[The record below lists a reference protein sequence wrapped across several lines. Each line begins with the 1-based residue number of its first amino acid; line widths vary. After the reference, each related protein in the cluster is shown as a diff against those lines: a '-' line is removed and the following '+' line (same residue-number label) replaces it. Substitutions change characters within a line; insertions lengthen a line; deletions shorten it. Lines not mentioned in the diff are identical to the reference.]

1 MSRARDI
8 ADLSSVSARLDTVGG
23 SEGALSNRNI
33 IINGAMTVAQRG
45 TSSTGLGASAG
56 YFTCDRWK
64 MDFNATAGR
73 LTMSQASDGP
83 TGFANS
89 IKLACTTADTS
100 IAAGEYIMLEQ
111 RFEGQDL
118 QQICKGTSSAK
129 ELTLSFYVK
138 ANAAFTFGVELFD
151 NDNTRQIT
159 KLFTTTTGWNRIE
172 LTYPADTTGAFDDDN
187 ARSLL
192 VTFWLHSG
200 STYAGGTLN
209 SSSWASVTNANRAAG
224 IDSFFSSTSNEFY
237 LTGVQLEVGDTAT
250 DFEHRSYDDELS
262 RCQRYFQAWGAI
274 QAFASGVWFNSTQVL
289 AHMPYIKEMRAAPTF
304 TTSGN
309 DFCKVYKSGGTIQVD
324 DSTPFDIINT
334 TSTRVNVGFGTAGT
348 AGEGAM
354 VQTETGA
361 YIHVDAEL

>member
-1 MSRARDI
+1 MSLARDI
-8 ADLSSVSARLDTVGG
+8 ADLGSSATRTAG
-23 SEGALSNRNI
+23 SNNKNL
-33 IINGAMTVAQRG
+33 IINGAMQVAQRG

-83 TGFANS
+83 VGFANC
-89 IKLACTTADTS
+89 IKLDCTTADTS

-118 QQICKGTSSAK
+118 QRIGKGTSSAK

-237 LTGVQLEVGDTAT
+237 ITGVQLEVGSTAT
-250 DFEHRSYDDELS
+250 DFEHRTFGDEIL
-262 RCQRYFQAWGAI
+262 RCQRYFCRTYAYGTATGTATSNGSATGAAYATI
-274 QAFASGVWFNSTQVL
+274 NYAGVPFRFPV
-289 AHMPYIKEMRAAPTF
+289 EMRAAPTVQIYSTQNAN
-304 TTSGN
+304 TTG
-309 DFCKVYKSGGTIQVD
+309 KVTADGADGTGGTAFTGRTSTLLHRNN
-324 DSTPFDIINT
+324 DSTGVVANAFIK
-334 TSTRVNVGFGTAGT
+334 VHVTA
-348 AGEGAM
+348 E
-354 VQTETGA
+354 
-361 YIHVDAEL
+361 AEL

>member
-1 MSRARDI
+1 MSKARELAELGAVYD
-8 ADLSSVSARLDTVGG
+8 S
-23 SEGALSNRNI
+23 GALSNRNL
-33 IINGAMTVAQRG
+33 IINGAMQISQRA

-83 TGFANS
+83 VGFANC
-89 IKLACTTADTS
+89 IKLDCTTADTS

-118 QQICKGTSSAK
+118 QQIGKGTSSAK

-138 ANAAFTFGVELFD
+138 ANAAFTFGVELYD

-237 LTGVQLEVGDTAT
+237 LTGVQLELGTEAT
-250 DFEHRSYDDELS
+250 PFEHRSFADELH
-262 RCQRYFQAWGAI
+262 RCQRYFEVIVSGNSKEIGGGNYYSSSSIHCPTIFETSKRTESYSVTVTGGTNYFLVYRDGTSDSFDGFTGSTRANINRCLLYAT
-274 QAFASGVWFNSTQVL
+274 SGVS
-289 AHMPYIKEMRAAPTF
+289 
-304 TTSGN
+304 
-309 DFCKVYKSGGTIQVD
+309 
-324 DSTPFDIINT
+324 
-334 TSTRVNVGFGTAGT
+334 GTAGHGLELLT
-348 AGEGAM
+348 NNASAK
-354 VQTETGA
+354 VV
-361 YIHVDAEL
+361 VDDEL

>member
-1 MSRARDI
+1 MAVSRINEAG
-8 ADLSSVSARLDTVGG
+8 LNVNQYG
-23 SEGALSNRNI
+23 NRNLV
-33 IINGAMTVAQRG
+33 INGAMQVAQRG

-73 LTMSQASDGP
+73 LTMSQTADGP
-83 TGFANS
+83 AGFANC
-89 IKLACTTADTS
+89 IKLDCTTADTS
-100 IAAGEYIMLEQ
+100 IAAGEYILLEQ

-118 QQICKGTSSAK
+118 QQIGKGTASAK
-129 ELTLSFYVK
+129 ELKLSFYVK

-209 SSSWASVTNANRAAG
+209 SSSWAGVTNANRAAG
-224 IDSFFSSTSNEFY
+224 INSFFSSTSNEFY

-250 DFEHRSYDDELS
+250 PFEHRSFGDELQ
-262 RCQRYFQAWGAI
+262 RCERYYQVLLKYGDAASGGNASLGATAAMYNSTYMTVPLNFRTRMRTFPTLI
-274 QAFASGVWFNSTQVL
+274 SANSTGCFKFYRNNGNDPFDDFASTTNRTPYSIITYHSVL
-289 AHMPYIKEMRAAPTF
+289 EWI
-304 TTSGN
+304 
-309 DFCKVYKSGGTIQVD
+309 
-324 DSTPFDIINT
+324 
-334 TSTRVNVGFGTAGT
+334 
-348 AGEGAM
+348 
-354 VQTETGA
+354 
-361 YIHVDAEL
+361 

>member
-1 MSRARDI
+1 MAVSRINEAG
-8 ADLSSVSARLDTVGG
+8 LNVNQYG
-23 SEGALSNRNI
+23 NRNLV
-33 IINGAMTVAQRG
+33 INGAMQVAQRG

-73 LTMSQASDGP
+73 LTMSQTADGP
-83 TGFANS
+83 AGFANC
-89 IKLACTTADTS
+89 IKLDCTTADTS
-100 IAAGEYIMLEQ
+100 IAAGEYILLEQ

-118 QQICKGTSSAK
+118 QQIGKGTASAK
-129 ELTLSFYVK
+129 ELKLSFYVK

-209 SSSWASVTNANRAAG
+209 SSSWAGVTNANRAAG
-224 IDSFFSSTSNEFY
+224 INSFFSSTSNEFY

-250 DFEHRSYDDELS
+250 DFEHRTFADELAK
-262 RCQRYFQAWGAI
+262 CQRYFYSCGDGSTHVYE
-274 QAFASGVWFNSTQVL
+274 AFAYGN
-289 AHMPYIKEMRAAPTF
+289 A
-304 TTSGN
+304 TT
-309 DFCKVYKSGGTIQVD
+309 
-324 DSTPFDIINT
+324 
-334 TSTRVNVGFGTAGT
+334 
-348 AGEGAM
+348 
-354 VQTETGA
+354 TGA
-361 YIHVDAEL
+361 LEALLEFPVIMRTIPAVAQVGNVHIGNGVVGHTISSLAISSNQSGAKRAIIAAGGASGMTQFRAYRIEANNDATARLNFSAEL